1 MQSHEISRLLT
12 ERYSAKILLAT
23 TRKPR
28 TALEL
33 SDSLGIPIAAC
44 FRKIKLLEDAGLI
57 ICVERRLTPEG
68 KRFSLFRSRVTDTE
82 IVLERNKVRARIE
95 MFDGSTQEVIYH
107 IDLPAF
113 KNVAGQT
120 CD

>member
-57 ICVERRLTPEG
+57 VCVERRLTPEG
-68 KRFSLFRSRVTDTE
+68 KRFSLFRSKVTDAE

-95 MFDGSTQEVIYH
+95 MFDGSTQDVLYD

-113 KNVAGQT
+113 KNAEGQA